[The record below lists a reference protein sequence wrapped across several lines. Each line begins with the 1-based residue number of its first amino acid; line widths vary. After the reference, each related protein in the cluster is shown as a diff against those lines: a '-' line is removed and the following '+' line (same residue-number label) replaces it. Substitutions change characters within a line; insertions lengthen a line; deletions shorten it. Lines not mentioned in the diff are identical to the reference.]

1 MILFNE
7 RFTERDDAIVDIEDR
22 GYQFGDGV
30 YEFVRVYDGICFEMA
45 AHMQRLKLSSLK
57 IELSLPYP
65 LEDITRNLKQLVEK
79 NGLLNG
85 YIYVQITR
93 GVSQR
98 AHHFPGNTSSVLVAY
113 TQNGDRPVETNTN
126 GIHAILTED
135 IRWKRCDIKSLNLL
149 PNVLAKQQAKKN
161 GCDEA
166 IMHRG
171 ATVSEGSSSNVYMV
185 DRNVIYTHPINNLIL
200 NGITR
205 IGVLQMARENG
216 LRVVEEAFTV
226 NELLEAEE
234 VFITSTASEICPVVQ
249 VDQTLIGSG
258 QPGQVT
264 RTLQQAFEHRIA
276 FNSSNYAH

>member
-1 MILFNE
+1 MILYNE

-30 YEFVRVYDGICFEMA
+30 YEVIRVYDGVCFEMDV
-45 AHMQRLKLSSLK
+45 HVQRLKLSALK
-57 IELSLPYP
+57 IELALPYP
-65 LEDITRNLKQLVEK
+65 LEEITRNLIQLVEK

-93 GVSQR
+93 GISQR

-113 TQNGDRPVETNTN
+113 TQNGERPVETNTN

-171 ATVSEGSSSNVYMV
+171 STVSEGSSSNVYIV
-185 DRNVIYTHPINNLIL
+185 ERNVIYTHPINNLIL

-216 LRVVEEAFTV
+216 FRVVEKAFTV
-226 NELLEAEE
+226 NELLEADE
-234 VFITSTASEICPVVQ
+234 VFVTSTAIEICPVIQ
-249 VDQTLIGSG
+249 IDQTQIGTG
-258 QPGQVT
+258 QPGRVT
-264 RTLQQAFEHRIA
+264 RALQQAFEHRIA
-276 FNSSNYAH
+276 FNSCNN

>member
-1 MILFNE
+1 MILFNRGFME
-7 RFTERDDAIVDIEDR
+7 KDDAIVDIEDR

-30 YEFVRVYDGICFEMA
+30 YEFIRIYDGVCFEMER
-45 AHMQRLKLSSLK
+45 HVQRLKLSALK
-57 IELSLPYP
+57 IELALPYP

-85 YIYVQITR
+85 YIYAQITR
-93 GVSQR
+93 GVAPR
-98 AHHFPGNTSSVLVAY
+98 AHHFPGSASSVLVAY
-113 TQNGDRPVETNTN
+113 VQHAERPVEKTTH

-149 PNVLAKQQAKKN
+149 PNVLAKQFAKKH

-185 DRNVIYTHPINNLIL
+185 EKNVIYTHPINNLIL

-205 IGVLQMARENG
+205 IGVLEMARENG
-216 LRVVEEAFTV
+216 FRVVEEAFTV
-226 NELLEAEE
+226 NELLETEE
-234 VFITSTASEICPVVQ
+234 VFITSTAMEICPVVQ
-249 VDQTLIGSG
+249 VDQTQIGSG
-258 QPGQVT
+258 QPGRVT

-276 FNSSNYAH
+276 LNSGGN